1 MKNKKLFSA
10 LASLLL
16 VIAILTGCTTTP
28 ESYDIWVP
36 TDPVSSSSTASSV
49 PSSGTPD
56 SQPGTTVTPPSST
69 PATQPPASSAPET
82 QPPATQPPVNNPSNL
97 PEGSSLEV
105 HFIDVGQ
112 ADAILVICDG
122 MTMLI
127 DGGNRADSNLMY
139 SYLQKHNITH
149 LNYVIGTHAHE
160 DHIGGIAGAL
170 QYATVDTVYCP
181 TRSYSTQAF
190 RNFVNSVNNRG
201 ASIQIP
207 TIGLTFKVGSAVC
220 TVLAVNT
227 NNKDL
232 NNTSIVIRMVYGE
245 KSFLFTGDAE
255 DIVEK
260 KLLDSGVTLKSD
272 VLKVGHH
279 GSNSSTTY
287 TFLRE
292 VMPEYAVI
300 CVGSDNDYGHPT
312 SNVLSLL
319 RDADVTTFRTDKQGD
334 IICKSDGK
342 TLTFT
347 VDRNAN
353 MNMYEKI
360 GPNSTQQPT

>member
-1 MKNKKLFSA
+1 
-10 LASLLL
+10 
-16 VIAILTGCTTTP
+16 
-28 ESYDIWVP
+28 
-36 TDPVSSSSTASSV
+36 
-49 PSSGTPD
+49 
-56 SQPGTTVTPPSST
+56 
-69 PATQPPASSAPET
+69 
-82 QPPATQPPVNNPSNL
+82 
-97 PEGSSLEV
+97 
-105 HFIDVGQ
+105 
-112 ADAILVICDG
+112 
-122 MTMLI
+122 MLI
-127 DGGNRADSNLMY
+127 DGGNKADSNLMY

-170 QYATVDTVYCP
+170 QYATVDTVYCA
-181 TRSYSTQAF
+181 TKSYSTQAF
-190 RNFVNSVNNRG
+190 KNFVSAVNSRG
-201 ASIQIP
+201 ASIKIP
-207 TIGLTFKVGSAVC
+207 TIGMTFKVGNAVC

-227 NNKDL
+227 SNDDL

-245 KSFLFTGDAE
+245 KSFLFAGDAE

-300 CVGSDNDYGHPT
+300 CVGSDNTYGHPT
-312 SNVLSLL
+312 ANTLSRL

-334 IICKSDGK
+334 IICVSDGK
-342 TLTFT
+342 TLTFK
-347 VDRNAN
+347 VSRNAN
-353 MNMYEKI
+353 ANMYEKI
-360 GPNSTQQPT
+360 GPNSLQRPTE